1 MRKAFHLAAYA
12 AVAIS
17 TFVLLGGIGVDS
29 ARGADHGDAPN
40 VAGDQNADLGDT
52 YVFLDPNDNT
62 KLILATTFR
71 GFIVP
76 GEANNFVIF
85 DPTTTYRFEIEQ
97 TGDTRA
103 DMTIDVN
110 FSAKGAAAAEPQ
122 TATVTLSGRPR
133 RSFTAPT
140 TVATLAA
147 APLEP
152 TITTDPGTGIAF
164 FAGEVDDPFFFDI
177 PGFARFTASVRAG
190 SPDPT
195 QLARGR
201 DTFSGYNILTFAMSI
216 PLDLV
221 RGAASNNSIGVNT
234 VALRKGQRLDRNG
247 VLKGS
252 GRGKQYDRAATPGV
266 NAVLIP
272 FGRKNEHNVATPRDD
287 ADGRFAS
294 DLVATL
300 TTLGA
305 NEQSIN
311 TLAGV
316 VVTNGDYQRID
327 LSIPNTGAGGGSNP
341 EAAFPNGRRLQ
352 DDVIDT
358 ILTIIANGTDLGDSV
373 DTNDLAFRDA
383 FPFFAPPH
391 QPRAAGVVDDNTRN

>member
-1 MRKAFHLAAYA
+1 MKWFHRAT
-12 AVAIS
+12 AVTSVSLFLGA
-17 TFVLLGGIGVDS
+17 LLC
-29 ARGADHGDAPN
+29 APLTAPAADHGDGPN

-76 GEANNFVIF
+76 GEAVNFVIF
-85 DPTTTYRFEIEQ
+85 DPTTTYRLEVEQ
-97 TGDTRA
+97 TGDTKA

-110 FSAKGAAAAEPQ
+110 FSGKGATAAEPQ
-122 TATVTLSGRPR
+122 TATVTLSGRPKR
-133 RSFTAPT
+133 TFTAPT

-152 TITTDPGTGIAF
+152 TITTDPATGIAF

-190 SPDPT
+190 AADPT
-195 QLARGR
+195 LLQRGR

-221 RGAASNNSIGVNT
+221 RGEAGNNNIGINT
-234 VALRKGQRLDRNG
+234 VALRKTQRLSKTG
-247 VLKGS
+247 VLIGG

-272 FGRKNEHNVATPRDD
+272 FGRKNEHNVSTPKDD
-287 ADGRFAS
+287 AAGRFAA
-294 DLVATL
+294 DIVATL
-300 TTLGA
+300 TALGTNEA
-305 NEQSIN
+305 NIGV
-311 TLAGV
+311 LASV
-316 VVTNGDYQRID
+316 AVTNGDIQRID
-327 LSIPNTGAGGGSNP
+327 LSIPNTGTGGGSNP

-358 ILTIIANGTDLGDSV
+358 ILTIVANGTDLGDSV
-373 DTNDLAFRDA
+373 DTNDLTFRDT
-383 FPFFAPPH
+383 FQFFAPPH
-391 QPRAAGVVDDNTRN
+391 QPRAAGTADDNTRN

>member
-1 MRKAFHLAAYA
+1 MTTFARA
-12 AVAIS
+12 AVAALFAGAS
-17 TFVLLGGIGVDS
+17 FFYCDQRVAS
-29 ARGADHGDAPN
+29 AADHGDAPN

-85 DPTTTYRFEIEQ
+85 DNTTTYRLEIEQ

-103 DMTIDVN
+103 DMTIDVS
-110 FSAKGAAAAEPQ
+110 FSPKGSAATEPQ
-122 TATVTLSGRPR
+122 TATVTLSGRPKR
-133 RSFTAPT
+133 TFTAPT

-147 APLEP
+147 APLQP
-152 TITTDPGTGIAF
+152 TITTDSATGIAF

-190 SPDPT
+190 AADPT

-201 DTFSGYNILTFAMSI
+201 DTFAGYNILTFALSI

-221 RGAASNNSIGVNT
+221 RGEAGNNTIGINT
-234 VALRKGQRLDRNG
+234 IALRKSQRLSKTG
-247 VLKGS
+247 ALTGG

-266 NAVLIP
+266 NAVLVP

-287 ADGRFAS
+287 AAGRFAA
-294 DLVATL
+294 DIVATL
-300 TTLGA
+300 TALGTNEA
-305 NEQSIN
+305 NIGV
-311 TLAGV
+311 LAGIA
-316 VVTNGDYQRID
+316 VTNGDIQRIN
-327 LSIPNTGAGGGSNP
+327 LSIANTGTGGGTNP

-358 ILTIIANGTDLGDSV
+358 ILTLVANGTDLGDSA
-373 DTNDLAFRDA
+373 DANDLPFRDT

-391 QPRAAGVVDDNTRN
+391 QPRAAGTVDDSTRN